1 MSVVSRKDITICGA
15 IVLLFFFVFATASF
29 AEQKSATACIKNN
42 AGVVLEINQP
52 FHGGISSPM
61 AIGQSVKV
69 YTDDTTYLLCAT
81 MFGEY
86 TSCESEYKDG
96 GVPKNKLKDGQTL
109 ELTGTVF
116 WLYTKI
122 TDNTCK

>member
-1 MSVVSRKDITICGA
+1 MVSKRGIPICG
-15 IVLLFFFVFATASF
+15 IVVCLFFFVLSTALFA
-29 AEQKSATACIKNN
+29 AEKGPTACIKNN
-42 AGVVLEINQP
+42 AGVVLQVNQP
-52 FHGGISSPM
+52 CHSGKGNPM
-61 AIGQSVKV
+61 AIGQSTKV

-86 TSCESEYKDG
+86 TACKCEYEEG
-96 GVPKNKLKDGQTL
+96 IKLRDGQTL

-116 WLYTKI
+116 WIYTKI

>member
-1 MSVVSRKDITICGA
+1 MVSKRGIPICG
-15 IVLLFFFVFATASF
+15 IVACLFFFVLSTASF
-29 AEQKSATACIKNN
+29 ADQKSPTACIKNN
-42 AGVVLEINQP
+42 AGVVLKINQP
-52 FHGGISSPM
+52 FHGGVSSPM
-61 AIGQSVKV
+61 AIGQSIKV
-69 YTDDTTYLLCAT
+69 YTDDVTYLLCAT

-116 WLYTKI
+116 WLYTNI
-122 TDNTCK
+122 TNNTCK